1 MGQME
6 KEPVPIKLYQLAAEC
21 YRIAHACGCEYTG
34 PEGAKVGKYNHI
46 AKEIEAYVK
55 RQRG

>member
-1 MGQME
+1 MGRME
-6 KEPVPIKLYQLAAEC
+6 REPVDIKLYQAAAEC

-46 AKEIEAYVK
+46 AEVIKKYVSE
-55 RQRG
+55 RQG